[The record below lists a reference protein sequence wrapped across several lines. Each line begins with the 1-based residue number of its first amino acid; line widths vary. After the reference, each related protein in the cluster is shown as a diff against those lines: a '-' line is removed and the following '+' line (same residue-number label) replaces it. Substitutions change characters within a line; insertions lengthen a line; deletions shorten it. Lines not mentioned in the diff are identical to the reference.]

1 MKIYTPKSSQRIPL
15 KENRKGTSLV
25 PPPFQRKEN
34 KSGNT
39 LQSNHQYCEFHLAT
53 SPRQFSLQPLAVLQ
67 PPPIQLTKRGKWWG
81 STIGGALGGIAGAA
95 TGYAYGTLS
104 AATGAITGGIADAVT
119 GYQHGGLRS
128 AIVEGVSGLATGALS
143 GMSSGWY
150 HGGSV
155 GMTLG
160 SAIGGQIGD
169 YVTGHEAAVRPD
181 GPLAQKMRAN
191 LGKLAAIEPTL
202 GHAIA
207 QEPNVALVAGGMHP
221 NEIKLLNWMHDALGA
236 DNFNKVSQGA
246 QVRIPFHQGLF
257 DHLIGVGAKKRP
269 SSHYSGTLFA
279 SGFRQVVGEQYGT
292 AGSYLPTVLF
302 GKIEDREGN
311 FWMYLQPERNA
322 FNDDTSPEERNAHR
336 WDAFN
341 YVIHGVQQ
349 GPHGT
354 SPHTDANPIT
364 DHPYTRTLSDFGG
377 SRIMDFNAFI
387 ANFVYTN
394 GGMSKV
400 ALETSQGKALAV
412 EIITKAGLYAL
423 AYATWKKLGS
433 PLANSALTKIIG

>member
-1 MKIYTPKSSQRIPL
+1 MKTHIPKSTRSTQL
-15 KENRKGTSLV
+15 SEKRKGTSLA
-25 PPPFQRKEN
+25 PPPFQGKEN

-39 LQSNHQYCEFHLAT
+39 VQSIQQYRKHDLIT
-53 SPRQFSLQPLAVLQ
+53 PTMQFSLQSVASLQ
-67 PPPIQLTKRGKWWG
+67 PPPIQLTKSGKWWG
-81 STIGGALGGIAGAA
+81 STIGGALGGLAGAA

-104 AATGAITGGIADAVT
+104 AATGAITGGISDAVT

-128 AIVEGVSGLATGALS
+128 AFVEGVSGLATGALS

-169 YVTGHEAAVRPD
+169 YVTGHEAAVQPD
-181 GPLAQKMRAN
+181 GPLAQRMRAN
-191 LGKLAAIEPTL
+191 LGKLAAVEPTL
-202 GHAIA
+202 DHAIA
-207 QEPNVALVAGGMHP
+207 QEPKVAPVAGGMHS
-221 NEIKLLNWMHDALGA
+221 NEIKLLNWMHEALGA

-246 QVRIPFHQGLF
+246 QVRVPFHQELF
-257 DHLIGVGAKKRP
+257 DRLIGVGAKKRP
-269 SSHYSGTLFA
+269 SSHYSGTLFV

-292 AGSYLPTVLF
+292 AGTYLPTVLF

-341 YVIHGVQQ
+341 YAVYGVQQ

-400 ALETSQGKALAV
+400 ALETSQGKALAI
-412 EIITKAGLYAL
+412 EILTKAGLYGL
-423 AYATWKKLGS
+423 AYITWKKLGS
-433 PLANSALTKIIG
+433 PLASIALTKIMG